1 MAAPAPKWLSEK
13 SVSEA
18 LNLAVKN
25 DSGPSPNSE
34 LAKLV
39 TVPVNSVKRPID
51 NEKFKQ
57 YFRKR
62 KAKSNWSK
70 INKDKVKALFDQGL
84 MQKAGFQSIEI
95 AKENGSWTILDGIEA
110 LEMPEDLHEA
120 LTKHEGV
127 FDFFDNLSKSVKKIL
142 LYWVYSVKREE
153 TRQKRVLEI
162 VENASKGLKPK
173 QFR

>member
-1 MAAPAPKWLSEK
+1 
-13 SVSEA
+13 
-18 LNLAVKN
+18 
-25 DSGPSPNSE
+25 
-34 LAKLV
+34 
-39 TVPVNSVKRPID
+39 
-51 NEKFKQ
+51 
-57 YFRKR
+57 
-62 KAKSNWSK
+62 
-70 INKDKVKALFDQGL
+70 

-120 LTKHEGV
+120 LTKHEGA

-142 LYWVYSVKREE
+142 LYWVYSAKREE

>member
-1 MAAPAPKWLSEK
+1 
-13 SVSEA
+13 
-18 LNLAVKN
+18 LAVKN

-39 TVPVNSVKRPID
+39 TVPANSVKRPID

-57 YFRKR
+57 YFSKR

-120 LTKHEGV
+120 LTKHEGA

-142 LYWVYSVKREE
+142 LYWVYSAKREE